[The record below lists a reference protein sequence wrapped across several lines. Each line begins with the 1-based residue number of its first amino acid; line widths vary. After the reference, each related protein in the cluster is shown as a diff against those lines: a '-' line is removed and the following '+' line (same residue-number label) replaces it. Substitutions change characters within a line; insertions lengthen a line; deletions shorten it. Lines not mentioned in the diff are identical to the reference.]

1 MPCPSRERTC
11 GTLQT
16 FGGIFAA
23 ISATI
28 LTEGGDEKAHQAVVE
43 AFLGLLL
50 GLAVMGLSS
59 CRTAPVIT
67 TDASYTPADVGK
79 AVMSAGSS
87 LGRQMTK
94 IGPRMIEGT
103 LFLQSHMA

>member
-1 MPCPSRERTC
+1 MRNPADLRGNFC
-11 GTLQT
+11 GN
-16 FGGIFAA
+16 FGNYPDR
-23 ISATI
+23 
-28 LTEGGDEKAHQAVVE
+28 GGDEKAHQAVVE